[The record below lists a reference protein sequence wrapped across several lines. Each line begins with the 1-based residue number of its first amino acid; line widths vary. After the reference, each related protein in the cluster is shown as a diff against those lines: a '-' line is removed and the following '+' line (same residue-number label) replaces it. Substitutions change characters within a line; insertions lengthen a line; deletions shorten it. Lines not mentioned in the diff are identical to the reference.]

1 MTFCRYMP
9 CICIHTIILVVL
21 KVLMVLGQ
29 SKKDQGMLIE
39 KLIFNIR
46 RTASKLKKTSLNI
59 TVTTK
64 ISKFLSLIDTKRKND
79 RFGGFVW
86 FTY

>member
-1 MTFCRYMP
+1 MP

-79 RFGGFVW
+79 TFGGFVW

>member
-1 MTFCRYMP
+1 MP